1 MITASAPTRIAS
13 IAGGPYSWSRRDERE
28 GRVSRRSSGAA
39 GSTSTS
45 AAASELSI
53 TGVSE
58 ARDDEGVLV
67 ELVVDR
73 GCDHVQVE
81 PFVAQTLDPFR
92 RGQRTHHRDRHGR
105 VARR

>member
-13 IAGGPYSWSRRDERE
+13 IAGGPYSWSRRDQRE
-28 GRVSRRSSGAA
+28 GRVSRRSSGTA

-45 AAASELSI
+45 AAASELTI

-58 ARDDEGVLV
+58 ARDDEGGFV

-73 GCDHVQVE
+73 GRDHMEVE
-81 PFVAQTLDPFR
+81 PLVAQTLDPFR
-92 RGQRTHHRDRHGR
+92 RRQGAHH
-105 VARR
+105 